1 MINVATSI
9 YEERERKKIVM
20 LKERRVKVN
29 DNIQRAWHIIYY

>member
-29 DNIQRAWHIIYY
+29 DNIQRA